1 MSLTGFGKKKKTRQK
16 NLLRK
21 WQGEKNAA
29 FRCQSLNGV
38 WRAWCLRLCRSIPSL
53 FLYILKYQHNNK
65 KQQITKIT
73 LTSTP
78 LRFDKL
84 LFSSFFLS
92 FLFSFL
98 NSGEKVRFI
107 LPPSLKS
114 AGKRKISFFP
124 RQFSIHF
131 VVSEA
136 QNCPF
141 SFGIEFAAYF
151 WELVLRCSWCKSPFC
166 GGIIVIC
173 WAHYVEAFYFTTSF
187 K

>member
-1 MSLTGFGKKKKTRQK
+1 MSLTRFGKKKKTRQE

-53 FLYILKYQHNNK
+53 FLNILKYQHNNK

-84 LFSSFFLS
+84 LFSSSFFL
-92 FLFSFL
+92 FC
-98 NSGEKVRFI
+98 
-107 LPPSLKS
+107 SLSWVQEKS
-114 AGKRKISFFP
+114 AFYFAAFFEISRKKENLVFP

-131 VVSEA
+131 GISEA